1 MFLLVLGIAGFVLN
15 VILCFAVRVLLFI
28 HITRNWG
35 YDYIEFLT
43 KQSVI
48 QRPIAYFKVDN
59 DLKSLT
65 NQHSFFYWEGTYM
78 IWDC

>member
-1 MFLLVLGIAGFVLN
+1 MSASL
-15 VILCFAVRVLLFI
+15 AVAIISSVVHITVGVLLI
-28 HITRNWG
+28 ISNVQEE
-35 YDYIEFLT
+35 EFEEINT
-43 KQSVI
+43 FPIKSVL
-48 QRPIAYFKVDN
+48 QQPIAYFKVDN